1 MIEREKDTNFDFLNE
16 LNESQRLAVE
26 YTDGPS
32 LVIAGAGS
40 GKTRVLTYKVAYL
53 LKKGFPPSSIL
64 ALTFTNK
71 AAREMKERIAEIV
84 GNKIARYLWMGTF
97 HSIFSRILRAEAQY
111 TGFTQNFSIYDQS
124 DSKSLLRSIIKE
136 MELDSKIYT
145 PGLVQSRISMAK
157 NNLITPKAYAADY
170 SLIEKDRKN
179 HVGKLCD
186 VYQTYCIRCK
196 QANAMDF
203 DDLLLQTNLLF
214 RDHPEVLQKYQQLFR
229 YILVDEYQDTNFAQY
244 LIIKKLAERHKNIC
258 VVGDD
263 AQSIYSFRGANIDNI
278 FQFKNSYQDAKIFK

>member
-97 HSIFSRILRAEAQY
+97 HSIFSRILRSEAQY

-124 DSKSLLRSIIKE
+124 D
-136 MELDSKIYT
+136 
-145 PGLVQSRISMAK
+145 
-157 NNLITPKAYAADY
+157 
-170 SLIEKDRKN
+170 
-179 HVGKLCD
+179 
-186 VYQTYCIRCK
+186 
-196 QANAMDF
+196 
-203 DDLLLQTNLLF
+203 
-214 RDHPEVLQKYQQLFR
+214 
-229 YILVDEYQDTNFAQY
+229 
-244 LIIKKLAERHKNIC
+244 
-258 VVGDD
+258 
-263 AQSIYSFRGANIDNI
+263 
-278 FQFKNSYQDAKIFK
+278 